1 MGYALSTIWH
11 ERNRFL
17 PAILAVSFSAVL
29 IVLQTGLLL
38 GLLTMMST
46 PVDRADADLWLGYPG
61 VRSVDLG
68 QSIPEA
74 WQSSLWEQPEV
85 DRVETCVMGFA
96 PWSIP
101 ISAKHP
107 DPLTE
112 VCMVIGTEL
121 HSDSIAVLEPLKR
134 QPKLLAALGAQMT
147 VLIDESERDRL
158 GIRQVGEQAVVMNHT
173 VQVVGFVRGLKSLGG
188 PYVFCSLETAKA
200 ITYATPTHST
210 FILARCRDHLGAERV
225 AKRLRTSQQEQNYP
239 NVTIFTRDEF
249 STRSRLHWMTTTKAG
264 LGLAFTACLG
274 LVVGA
279 VVTSQTLYAATV
291 ASQREYATLRAM
303 GIPRWRLM
311 MSVLAQSF
319 WVGLAGIVV
328 AVPITLA
335 LAWLAD
341 AIGTHVRMPV
351 EVVGPAGLV
360 TLGMAIA
367 SGLWALRSLQ
377 RVDPAHNIR

>member
-46 PVDRADADLWLGYPG
+46 PVDKAEADIWIGYPG

-68 QSIPEA
+68 QPIPEA
-74 WQSSLWEQPEV
+74 WQNSLWEQPEV

-96 PWSIP
+96 PWSMP
-101 ISAKHP
+101 ASAKRA
-107 DPLTE
+107 DALTE

-121 HSDSIAVLEPLKR
+121 HTDSIAVLEPLRR
-134 QPKLLAALGAQMT
+134 QPELLATLGAHMS
-147 VLIDESERDRL
+147 VLIDESERERL
-158 GIRQVGEQAVVMNHT
+158 GVRQVGDQAVIMSHT
-173 VQVVGFVRGLKSLGG
+173 VHVVGFVHGLKSLGG
-188 PYVFCSLETAKA
+188 PYVFCSLETAKT
-200 ITYATPTHST
+200 IIYLIPEQST
-210 FILARCRDHLGAERV
+210 FVLAHCRNHMDAARV
-225 AKRLRTSQQEQNYP
+225 AQRLRASQELQNYP
-239 NVTIFTRDEF
+239 SAAIFTSDEF

-264 LGLAFTACLG
+264 LALAFTACLG
-274 LVVGA
+274 LIVGA
-279 VVTSQTLYAATV
+279 VVTSQTLYAATL

-311 MSVLAQSF
+311 LSVLAQSF
-319 WVGLAGIVV
+319 WVGLAGIMV

-341 AIGTHVRMPV
+341 AIGTHVRMPA
-351 EVVGPAGLV
+351 EVVAPAGLV
-360 TLGMAIA
+360 TLAMAIA

>member
-46 PVDRADADLWLGYPG
+46 PVDKAEADIWIGYPG
-61 VRSVDLG
+61 TRSVDLG
-68 QSIPEA
+68 QPIPET
-74 WQSSLWEQPEV
+74 WQNSLWEQPEV
-85 DRVETCVMGFA
+85 DQVETCIMGFA
-96 PWSIP
+96 PWSMP
-101 ISAKHP
+101 PVGKRT

-121 HSDSIAVLEPLKR
+121 HTDSIAVVEPLRR
-134 QPKLLAALGAQMT
+134 QPQLLATLGAHMS

-158 GIRQVGEQAVVMNHT
+158 GIREVGEQAVIMDHT
-173 VQVVGFVRGLKSLGG
+173 VQVVGFVHGLKSLGG
-188 PYVFCSLETAKA
+188 PYVFCSLETART
-200 ITYATPTHST
+200 IIYRIPDHST
-210 FILARCRDHLGAERV
+210 FILAHCHNHNDAERV
-225 AKRLRTSQQEQNYP
+225 AKRLRSSQQIHP
-239 NVTIFTRDEF
+239 SAAIFTSDEF

-264 LGLAFTACLG
+264 LALAFTACLG
-274 LVVGA
+274 LVVGG

-311 MSVLAQSF
+311 LSVLAQSF
-319 WVGLAGIVV
+319 WVGLAGIIV

-335 LAWLAD
+335 LAWLAGV
-341 AIGTHVRMPV
+341 IGTNVRMPV
-351 EVVGPAGLV
+351 EIVGPAALV
-360 TLGMAIA
+360 TLSMAIA
-367 SGLWALRSLQ
+367 AGLWALRSLQ
-377 RVDPAHNIR
+377 NVDPAHNIR

>member
-1 MGYALSTIWH
+1 MSYALSTIWH

-46 PVDRADADLWLGYPG
+46 PVDKADADIWIGYPG

-68 QSIPEA
+68 QPIPEI
-74 WQSSLWEQPEV
+74 WQNSLWEQPEV

-96 PWSIP
+96 PWSMP
-101 ISAKHP
+101 ATGKRT

-121 HSDSIAVLEPLKR
+121 HSDSIAVVEPLRR
-134 QPKLLAALGAQMT
+134 QPQLLATLGAHMS

-158 GIRQVGEQAVVMNHT
+158 GIREVGELAVIMDHT
-173 VQVVGFVRGLKSLGG
+173 VQVVGFVHGLKSLGG
-188 PYVFCSLETAKA
+188 PYVFCSLETARA
-200 ITYATPTHST
+200 IIYRIPDHAT
-210 FILARCRDHLGAERV
+210 FILAHCRNHADAERV
-225 AKRLRTSQQEQNYP
+225 AKRLRTSPQIHP
-239 NVTIFTRDEF
+239 SAAIFTSDEF
-249 STRSRLHWMTTTKAG
+249 STRSRVHWMTTTKAG
-264 LGLAFTACLG
+264 LALAFTACLG
-274 LVVGA
+274 LVVGG

-311 MSVLAQSF
+311 LSVLAQSF
-319 WVGLAGIVV
+319 WVGLAGIIV
-328 AVPITLA
+328 AAPITLA
-335 LAWLAD
+335 LAWVAG
-341 AIGTHVRMPV
+341 AIGTHVRMPIEIV
-351 EVVGPAGLV
+351 APAGVV

-377 RVDPAHNIR
+377 NVDPAHNIR